1 MAGMDKKNIHFVVNG
16 DPVSALVGPEWTL
29 LRALRDGVGLTGT
42 KEGCGAGE
50 CGACTVL
57 VDGTAVNS
65 CLFPAL
71 EAEGRS
77 VTTVEGLTQA
87 DGNLHPLQKAF
98 IEYGAVQC
106 GFCTPGALMSSKAL
120 LDQNPDPSAHQIKV
134 ALAGNLCRC
143 TGYTQI
149 VEAVQAAAAE
159 MNGTAAV
166 AAGNGSGAAATTG
179 AGASGAASGTAL
191 AGVTGAVDQP
201 GHAST
206 SGEVT
211 A

>member
-1 MAGMDKKNIHFVVNG
+1 MRGMEKNIHFIVNG
-16 DPVSALVGPEWTL
+16 DPVSALVAPDWTL

-71 EAEGRS
+71 EVEGRS
-77 VTTVEGLTQA
+77 VTTVEGLAQP
-87 DGNLHPLQKAF
+87 DGSLHPLQRNF
-98 IEYGAVQC
+98 IEKGAVQC
-106 GFCTPGALMSSKAL
+106 GFCTPGALMSAKAL
-120 LDQNPDPSAHQIKV
+120 LDQNPAPTEHQIKV

-149 VEAVQAAAAE
+149 VEAIQAAAVE
-159 MNGTAAV
+159 MNGAADATEGGVDATSTAY
-166 AAGNGSGAAATTG
+166 
-179 AGASGAASGTAL
+179 
-191 AGVTGAVDQP
+191 AGVTGGVAQP
-201 GHAST
+201 DHASS

>member
-1 MAGMDKKNIHFVVNG
+1 MDKKNIHFVVNG

>member
-1 MAGMDKKNIHFVVNG
+1 MEKNIHFVVNG
-16 DPVSALVGPEWTL
+16 DPVSALVASDWTL
-29 LRALRDGVGLTGT
+29 LRALREGVGLTGT

-71 EAEGRS
+71 EVEGRS
-77 VTTVEGLTQA
+77 VTTVEGLAQP
-87 DGNLHPLQKAF
+87 DGSLHPLQRNFVEK
-98 IEYGAVQC
+98 GAVQC
-106 GFCTPGALMSSKAL
+106 GFCTPGALMSAKAL
-120 LDQNPDPSAHQIKV
+120 LDQNPEPTEHQIKV

-149 VEAVQAAAAE
+149 VEAVLAAADE
-159 MNGTAAV
+159 MR
-166 AAGNGSGAAATTG
+166 
-179 AGASGAASGTAL
+179 GASMATGDGGTASGTAY
-191 AGVTGAVDQP
+191 AGVRGMVDQP
-201 GHAST
+201 GHASAGDASA
-206 SGEVT
+206 SGEVM